1 VKEED
6 MAKLLLHGKPA
17 RKALARG
24 VARLAA
30 AVEPTLGPKG
40 LNAMVDRPVG
50 TPLISR
56 DGVSI
61 ASEIELRDRFENMGA
76 QVVREV
82 SMQTN
87 EVAGDGTTTAIV
99 LANALIQ
106 RGVALTDNGV
116 KPVDLCK
123 GIDMA
128 VKRIVDAI
136 DESSKDCTEH
146 PEYLEAVAR
155 VSATDPD
162 LGDLVAEAYRRIGNE
177 GVISADFGVTIETT
191 MEVMEGM
198 SFERGYIS
206 HHMVTDREHMEAV
219 LRNPLILMTDQKIL
233 DPSLLD
239 KAISIAAEE
248 DRPLVIIAEEIAPEV
263 VIKLLGNGGA
273 GKFLIVHPPEYG
285 HWRNA
290 MMDDLAIITGGEV
303 LARDLGKKI
312 QEVTREQLGGA
323 EMVRSSTS
331 STSVLRGEGDHD
343 AVVARRNQVQR
354 MYDVAPPNI
363 EQDKLRERLA
373 KLSGGSA
380 IIYAGGFTPVEQ
392 KRKVQLIEDALCAVR
407 AAAEDGVVAG
417 GGTCLAQAGPVLDN
431 LTAMGDI
438 GKGIAL
444 VRSVLTQPLRRI
456 ASNAGADGDAVIEAI
471 TSGPPGY
478 GFDASKGV
486 YSDMYE
492 SRIIDPARVPASALV
507 NAASVAT
514 LILTTETLIGDLDE
528 GEADPTEGPALGG
541 GAELLGRQ

>member
-1 VKEED
+1 
-6 MAKLLLHGKPA
+6 MAKLLVHGKFA

-40 LNAMVDRPVG
+40 MNAMVDRPVG
-50 TPLISR
+50 TPLITR

-128 VKRIVDAI
+128 VQRIVNAI
-136 DESSKDCTEH
+136 DQSSRDCEAN
-146 PEYLEAVAR
+146 PDYLKAVAR

-162 LGDLVAEAYRRIGNE
+162 LGDLVAEAFRRVGRE
-177 GVISADFGVTIETT
+177 GVITADFGVTIETT

-233 DPSLLD
+233 QPSILD
-239 KAISIAAEE
+239 GAIAIAEGE
-248 DRPLVIIAEEIAPEV
+248 GRPLLIIAEEIAPEV
-263 VIKLLGNGGA
+263 VMKLLGNGGA

-285 HWRNA
+285 HWRSA

-303 LARDLGKKI
+303 LARDLGKRI
-312 QEVTREQLGGA
+312 EDVTRDQLGGC
-323 EMVRSSTS
+323 EMVRSTASA
-331 STSVLRGEGDHD
+331 TSVLRGEGDHD

-354 MYDVAPPNI
+354 MHDVAPPNI

-417 GGTCLAQAGPVLDN
+417 GGTALAQAAPVLDN
-431 LTAMGDI
+431 LTAIGDV

-444 VRSVLTQPLRRI
+444 VRGILTQPLRRI
-456 ASNAGADGDAVIEAI
+456 ATNAGADADAVVEAI
-471 TSGPPGY
+471 TAGAAGHGY
-478 GFDASKGV
+478 DAATGV
-486 YSDMYE
+486 YGDMFE
-492 SRIIDPARVPASALV
+492 AGIIDPARVPASALV

-514 LILTTETLIGDLDE
+514 LILTTETLVGDLDE
-528 GEADPTEGPALGG
+528 GEADPTEGAARGG
-541 GAELLGRQ
+541 GAELLGRP

>member
-1 VKEED
+1 
-6 MAKLLLHGKPA
+6 MAKLLVHGKFA

-40 LNAMVDRPVG
+40 MNAMVDRPVG
-50 TPLISR
+50 TPLITR

-61 ASEIELRDRFENMGA
+61 ASEIELTDRFENMGA

-87 EVAGDGTTTAIV
+87 EVAGDGTTTAVV

-106 RGVALTDNGV
+106 KGVALTDNGA

-128 VKRIVDAI
+128 VQRIITEI
-136 DESSKDCTEH
+136 DETSRDCLDN
-146 PEYLEAVAR
+146 PEYLKAVAR
-155 VSATDPD
+155 VSATDPE
-162 LGDLVAEAYRRIGNE
+162 LGDLVAEAWRRVGQE

-233 DPSLLD
+233 HPSVLD
-239 KAISIAAEE
+239 QAISLAQGEG
-248 DRPLVIIAEEIAPEV
+248 RPLAIIAEEIAPEV
-263 VIKLLGNGGA
+263 VVRLLEDGGA

-285 HWRNA
+285 HWRAA
-290 MMDDLAIITGGEV
+290 MMDDLAILTGGEV
-303 LARDLGKKI
+303 LSRDLGKKL
-312 QEVTREQLGGA
+312 ENVTLDQLGGA
-323 EMVRSSTS
+323 EMVRSTAS
-331 STSVLRGEGDHD
+331 STSVLRGEGDRE
-343 AVVARRNQVQR
+343 AVIARRNQVQR
-354 MYDVAPPNI
+354 MYEVAPPNI

-373 KLSGGSA
+373 KLSGGNA

-417 GGTCLAQAGPVLDN
+417 GGTALAQAAPVLEN
-431 LTAMGDI
+431 LSAIGDI
-438 GKGIAL
+438 DKGIAL
-444 VRSVLTQPLRRI
+444 VRSVLTQPVRRI
-456 ASNAGADGDAVIEAI
+456 AENAGADGDTVADTVSSADAAH
-471 TSGPPGY
+471 GY
-478 GFDASKGV
+478 DAAAGSYG
-486 YSDMYE
+486 DMFAAG
-492 SRIIDPARVPASALV
+492 IIDPARVPASALV

-514 LILTTETLIGDLDE
+514 LILTTETLVGDLDE

-541 GAELLGRQ
+541 GAELLGRK

>member
-1 VKEED
+1 
-6 MAKLLLHGKPA
+6 MAKLLVHGNFA
-17 RKALARG
+17 RKGLARG

-50 TPLISR
+50 TPLITR

-61 ASEIELRDRFENMGA
+61 ASEIELTDRFENMGA

-106 RGVALTDNGV
+106 QGVALTEAGAR
-116 KPVDLCK
+116 PVDLCK

-128 VKRIVDAI
+128 VAQIIAAI
-136 DESSKDCTEH
+136 DESSRDCAEH
-146 PEYLEAVAR
+146 PEYLNAVAR
-155 VSATDPD
+155 VSATDSD
-162 LGDLVAEAYRRIGNE
+162 LGDLVAEAYRRIGRE

-191 MEVMEGM
+191 MEIMEGM

-206 HHMVTDREHMEAV
+206 HHMVTDRENMEAV
-219 LRNPLILMTDQKIL
+219 LRNPLILMTDQKIREPAAL
-233 DPSLLD
+233 DR
-239 KAISIAAEE
+239 AISIANEE
-248 DRPLVIIAEEIAPEV
+248 GRPLVIIAEEISPDV
-263 VIKLLGNGGA
+263 VVKLLGSGGA
-273 GKFLIVHPPEYG
+273 GKYLIVHPPEYG
-285 HWRNA
+285 HWRSA

-312 QEVTREQLGGA
+312 EDVTRAQLGGA
-323 EMVRSSTS
+323 EMVRSTAS
-331 STSVLRGEGDHD
+331 STSVLRGEGEHD
-343 AVVARRNQVQR
+343 AIVARRNQVQR
-354 MYDVAPPNI
+354 MYEQAPPNI

-392 KRKVQLIEDALCAVR
+392 KRKVQLIDDALCAVR

-417 GGTCLAQAGPVLDN
+417 GGTALAQAAPVLDN
-431 LTAMGDI
+431 LTAIGDV

-444 VRSVLTQPLRRI
+444 VRSVLTKPLQRI
-456 ASNAGADGDAVIEAI
+456 AANAGADEEAVVEAI
-471 TSGPPGY
+471 TSGPAGHGY
-478 GFDASKGV
+478 DAANGTFG
-486 YSDMYE
+486 DMYE
-492 SRIIDPARVPASALV
+492 AGIIDPARVSASALV

-514 LILTTETLIGDLDE
+514 LILTTETLVGHLDE
-528 GEADPTEGPALGG
+528 GEPDPTEGPALGG
-541 GAELLGRQ
+541 GAELLGRK

>member
-1 VKEED
+1 
-6 MAKLLLHGKPA
+6 MAKLLVHGQFA

-50 TPLISR
+50 TPLITR
-56 DGVSI
+56 DGVTI
-61 ASEIELRDRFENMGA
+61 ASEIELSDRFENMGA

-106 RGVALTDNGV
+106 KGVALTDSGV

-128 VKRIVDAI
+128 VKRIVAEI
-136 DESSKDCTEH
+136 DETSRDCENH
-146 PEYLEAVAR
+146 RAYIEAVAR
-155 VSATDPD
+155 VSATDND
-162 LGDLVAEAYRRIGNE
+162 LGDLVAEAWGRVGRE
-177 GVISADFGVTIETT
+177 GVISADFGVTIDTT

-219 LRNPLILMTDQKIL
+219 LHNPLILMTDQKIL
-233 DPSLLD
+233 QPACLD
-239 KAISIAAEE
+239 KAIEIAEGE
-248 DRPLVIIAEEIAPEV
+248 NRPLAIIAEGIAPEV
-263 VIKLLGNGGA
+263 VIRLMENGGA

-285 HWRNA
+285 HWRTA

-303 LARDLGKKI
+303 LSRDLGKKL
-312 QEVTREQLGGA
+312 ENVTLAQLGGA
-323 EMVRSSTS
+323 EMVRSTAS
-331 STSVLRGEGDHD
+331 STSVLRGEGDRD

-354 MYDVAPPNI
+354 MYEAAPPNV
-363 EQDKLRERLA
+363 EADKLRERLA

-392 KRKVQLIEDALCAVR
+392 KRKIQLIEDSLCAVR

-417 GGTCLAQAGPVLDN
+417 GGTALAQSAPVLEN
-431 LTAMGDI
+431 LSAIGDI
-438 GKGIAL
+438 GKGIDL
-444 VRSVLTQPLRRI
+444 VRSILTQPIRRI
-456 ASNAGADGDAVIEAI
+456 AENAGADPEAVVQAVTRGAKGHGYNAATGDF
-471 TSGPPGY
+471 G
-478 GFDASKGV
+478 
-486 YSDMYE
+486 DMYE
-492 SRIIDPARVPASALV
+492 AAIIDPARVPASALV

-514 LILTTETLIGDLDE
+514 LILTTETLVGELEE
-528 GEADPTEGPALGG
+528 GEADPTEGPARGG
-541 GAELLGRQ
+541 GAELLGRP

>member
-1 VKEED
+1 
-6 MAKLLLHGKPA
+6 MAKLLLHGKLA

-128 VKRIVDAI
+128 VKRIIDAI
-136 DESSKDCTEH
+136 DESSRDCNEH

-177 GVISADFGVTIETT
+177 GIISADFGVTIETT

-233 DPSLLD
+233 DPSILD
-239 KAISIAAEE
+239 QAISIATEE
-248 DRPLVIIAEEIAPEV
+248 NRPLAIIAEEIAPEV
-263 VIKLLGNGGA
+263 VIKLLGSGGA
-273 GKFLIVHPPEYG
+273 GRFLIVHPPEYG
-285 HWRNA
+285 HWRTA

-303 LARDLGKKI
+303 LARDLGKRI
-312 QEVTREQLGGA
+312 QDVTRGQLGGA
-323 EMVRSSTS
+323 EMIRATAS
-331 STSVLRGEGDHD
+331 STSVLRGEGERE

-431 LTAMGDI
+431 LTAIGDI

-456 ASNAGADGDAVIEAI
+456 ASNAGADADAVVDAI
-471 TSGPPGY
+471 TSGPAGH
-478 GFDASKGV
+478 GFDASRGV
-486 YSDMYE
+486 YGDMYE
-492 SRIIDPARVPASALV
+492 ARIIDPARVPASALV

-514 LILTTETLIGDLDE
+514 LILTTETLVGDLDE

>member
-1 VKEED
+1 
-6 MAKLLLHGKPA
+6 MAKLLVHGKFA

-24 VARLAA
+24 VSRLAA

-50 TPLISR
+50 TPLVTR

-61 ASEIELRDRFENMGA
+61 ASEIELTDRFENMGA

-106 RGVALTDNGV
+106 KGVALTDNGV
-116 KPVDLCK
+116 RPVDLCK

-128 VKRIVDAI
+128 VERIIAAI
-136 DESSKDCTEH
+136 DESSRDCDTH
-146 PEYLEAVAR
+146 PEYLKAVAR
-155 VSATDPD
+155 VSATDPE
-162 LGDLVAEAYRRIGNE
+162 LGDLVAEAYGRVGKE
-177 GVISADFGVTIETT
+177 GVITADFGVTIDTT

-233 DPSLLD
+233 QPAALD
-239 KAISIAAEE
+239 QAILIAEGE
-248 DRPLVIIAEEIAPEV
+248 GRPLMVIAEEIAPEV
-263 VIKLLGNGGA
+263 VIRLLDKGGA

-285 HWRNA
+285 HWRSA

-303 LARDLGKKI
+303 MARDLGKKI
-312 QEVTREQLGGA
+312 ENVTREQLGGA
-323 EMVRSSTS
+323 EMVRSSATN
-331 STSVLRGEGDHD
+331 TSVLRGEGDHD
-343 AVVARRNQVQR
+343 AIVARRNQVHR
-354 MYDVAPPNI
+354 MYQAAPPNI
-363 EQDKLRERLA
+363 EQDKLRERLS

-392 KRKVQLIEDALCAVR
+392 KRKIQLIEDALCAVR

-417 GGTCLAQAGPVLDN
+417 GGTALAQVAPVLDN
-431 LTAMGDI
+431 LTAIGDV

-444 VRSVLTQPLRRI
+444 VRSVLTQPVRRI
-456 ASNAGADGDAVIEAI
+456 ATNAGADAEGIVDKVTSAEAGHGYDAATGNFGDMFEA
-471 TSGPPGY
+471 G
-478 GFDASKGV
+478 
-486 YSDMYE
+486 
-492 SRIIDPARVPASALV
+492 IIDPARVPASALV

-514 LILTTETLIGDLDE
+514 LILTTETLVGDLGE
-528 GEADPTEGPALGG
+528 GEADPTEGPARGG
-541 GAELLGRQ
+541 GAELLGRP